1 MKRTEKLEAGYR
13 VANYEIVHEKKQDN
27 GLENEEQVSDFT
39 IKRVVQF
46 HALIFYIMLLRVS

>member
-27 GLENEEQVSDFT
+27 GLENEEKVSDFT
-39 IKRVVQF
+39 IKRVLQF
-46 HALIFYIMLLRVS
+46 SCLNIFIMLLQVS